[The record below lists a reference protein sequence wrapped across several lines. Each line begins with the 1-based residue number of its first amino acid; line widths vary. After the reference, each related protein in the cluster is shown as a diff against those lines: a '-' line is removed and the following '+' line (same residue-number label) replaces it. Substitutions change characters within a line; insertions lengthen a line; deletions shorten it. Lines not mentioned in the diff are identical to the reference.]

1 MSRYL
6 KWLIFL
12 FIVLSAFTVAVAQ
25 VTTSLYFPVVFFQP
39 TPTPSNTPTV
49 TPTTT
54 TTPTPTTTAT
64 PTKTPTRTITP
75 TPTLNVFID
84 DFEVDP
90 QDDPL
95 EEWVEIRNRTSQS
108 IDMEDWRLRDEQ
120 GNIFFFPAFSLG
132 ASRTVTVWTGGG
144 TNNSS
149 NLYWGRSEPVWNDH
163 SDCIYLRDDE
173 NEFIDGICY
182 NLPLSLFIDLA
193 P

>member
-25 VTTSLYFPVVFFQP
+25 VATSLYFPVVFFQP

-75 TPTLNVFID
+75 TPTLNV
-84 DFEVDP
+84 
-90 QDDPL
+90 
-95 EEWVEIRNRTSQS
+95 
-108 IDMEDWRLRDEQ
+108 Q
-120 GNIFFFPAFSLG
+120 G
-132 ASRTVTVWTGGG
+132 
-144 TNNSS
+144 SS
-149 NLYWGRSEPVWNDH
+149 
-163 SDCIYLRDDE
+163 
-173 NEFIDGICY
+173 
-182 NLPLSLFIDLA
+182 A
-193 P
+193 

>member
-1 MSRYL
+1 MSKHL

-12 FIVLSAFTVAVAQ
+12 FVVLSAFTVAVAQ

-39 TPTPSNTPTV
+39 TPTPSSTPTI
-49 TPTTT
+49 TPTAT

-64 PTKTPTRTITP
+64 PTRTPTRTITP
-75 TPTLNVFID
+75 TPTLNVIIE
-84 DFEVDP
+84 DFEVAP
-90 QDDPL
+90 RDDPL

-108 IDMEDWRLRDEQ
+108 VNMEDWRLRDEQ

-132 ASRTVTVWTGGG
+132 ASRTVTVWTGAG

-149 NLYWGRSEPVWNDH
+149 NLYWGRTTEVWNDH
-163 SDCIYLRDDE
+163 SDCIYLRDED
-173 NEFIDGICY
+173 NEFVDGICY
-182 NLPLSLFIDLA
+182 NLELSLFIDVV